1 MALSETT
8 AETTAAGNSDR
19 LTRDLV
25 ATMLTRAS
33 LKPAAGTCAAWPGE

>member
-1 MALSETT
+1 MALSGTS
-8 AETTAAGNSDR
+8 AETTEAGRSDR

>member
-1 MALSETT
+1 MALSRTT
-8 AETTAAGNSDR
+8 AETIEAGRSDR